1 MEPTAGTP
9 AGATPKPPASA
20 AGAGKWWPPRL
31 DAPLRGVVAVLLG
44 VLLAVPLAG
53 SYLTMQSEER
63 ATDWV
68 SALRADTVPPP
79 VGSVLPQFRTG
90 DPVSLRLRRQ
100 LDITRRRQVFHQ
112 DITVF
117 FYARYYMALT
127 IASVAG
133 LLAAAMLVLLTRI
146 GWERAHPA
154 LKATFM
160 AAAGVTAFF
169 AAFPGMFR
177 QNENIAENAAL
188 YAAYSNL
195 ENEILSYLATQ
206 EDFEGKALRPAA
218 FVHTVDRRL
227 VDLNRIAIGFDA
239 TKLPASAAFQGL
251 DK

>member
-1 MEPTAGTP
+1 MEPTPDTQ
-9 AGATPKPPASA
+9 AGAPANPAAST
-20 AGAGKWWPPRL
+20 AGAGKWWPPRPGW
-31 DAPLRGVVAVLLG
+31 PLLGVVAVLLG
-44 VLLAVPLAG
+44 VLLAVTLAVDD
-53 SYLTMQSEER
+53 LTLKSEHR
-63 ATDWV
+63 ATEWV
-68 SALRADTVPPP
+68 SALRVDTVPPP
-79 VGSVLPQFRTG
+79 AGSVLPQFRAG

-112 DITVF
+112 NITVF

-133 LLAAAMLVLLTRI
+133 LLAAAMLVLITRI
-146 GWERAHPA
+146 GWERAHPV

-206 EDFEGKALRPAA
+206 EDFEGKALPPAA

-227 VDLNRIAIGFDA
+227 VDLNKIAIGFDA
-239 TKLPASAAFQGL
+239 TKLPASTAFQGL